1 MIRPVLPYVEY
12 AVNKSYIVQY
22 LCENRD
28 KPRLKC
34 DGKCYLAK
42 QLKVAQSTS
51 DEPAEE
57 TPSVDLREY
66 PYALMEVIPSLDY
79 HNEGAVQ
86 SDLPHNPNITE
97 GAKTAIFRPPIFLS

>member
-42 QLKVAQSTS
+42 QLKVAQSS
-51 DEPAEE
+51 NNEPVEE

-66 PYALMEVIPSLDY
+66 PYALMEVIPSLNY
-79 HNEGAVQ
+79 HKERGDQ
-86 SDLPHNPNITE
+86 STLPHNPSITE
-97 GAKTAIFRPPIFLS
+97 GTKTAVFRPPIFLS